1 VNIYLPL
8 EKRGQGFKTT
18 TTTNLTMAL
27 AFRSGL
33 HTEAQSDL
41 QYPSTR
47 EEETKA
53 IKELFPSPPKSE
65 SDAAVSSLTRTLEI
79 PDPAIFAALE
89 NKTTNTDSHDPLLP
103 SPAECAVHLELLEA
117 FQILQ
122 QKVLTS
128 NALDRVLGIVPKDTI
143 VTVKGKRTRRP
154 DLKFAQ
160 KRKVKWEIYLRFA
173 SARFLE
179 WWTRLDEMLL
189 ATAREK
195 GESGIIE
202 ESLPPLGMS
211 TPQFSEVFFF
221 SSFSRQRG
229 KGGWG
234 P

>member
-1 VNIYLPL
+1 
-8 EKRGQGFKTT
+8 
-18 TTTNLTMAL
+18 MAL

-33 HTEAQSDL
+33 HTKAQSDL
-41 QYPSTR
+41 QYSSTR
-47 EEETKA
+47 EKETKA
-53 IKELFPSPPKSE
+53 IKELFPSPPTSE
-65 SDAAVSSLTRTLEI
+65 SDAAVSSPTRTLEI

-89 NKTTNTDSHDPLLP
+89 NMTTNTDSHDPLLP

-143 VTVKGKRTRRP
+143 ITVKGKRTRRP
-154 DLKFAQ
+154 DPKFAQ

-179 WWTRLDEMLL
+179 WWTRLDEVLL
-189 ATAREK
+189 AMAREK
-195 GESGIIE
+195 GELGIIK
-202 ESLPPLGMS
+202 ESLPPLGIS

-221 SSFSRQRG
+221 SSFSRKRG
-229 KGGWG
+229 KGG
-234 P
+234 